1 MELRDDEKIICATYV
16 LRKEARYWWDA
27 VKTRRNIREMTWTD
41 FVYEFNKKFFNPT
54 ALSAQQTEFLNF
66 KQDNLTVAEAVRKFE
81 RLAKLCPYL
90 VPTEEQ
96 RVKRMLE
103 MFRPDISLS
112 VEGGGDPPTITTDCV
127 ERAFRAEHRLN
138 QLKGMRQRLYENR
151 RKQGDQAGNQN
162 SDNRN
167 KGPQNS
173 QQGQN
178 RYNNK
183 RKGGNQVSRNTRQQ
197 TSRNNSSSNPVC
209 AKCGKNHP
217 GECRQGTTA
226 CYKCDKEGHYAKGCM
241 VKISG
246 DDRQNKTQ
254 ETQLRAIEAVTVGPK
269 EESDRKNIPEPNAR
283 IYAYTKGDAEAG
295 GSKVVTGQLPVVNE
309 IARVLF
315 DSGATHS
322 FISVMFVNCL
332 DRQVKCIGQAFRTV
346 LPSGDIMLSSY

>member
-1 MELRDDEKIICATYV
+1 
-16 LRKEARYWWDA
+16 
-27 VKTRRNIREMTWTD
+27 MTWTD
-41 FVYEFNKKFFNPT
+41 FVYEFNKKLFNPT

-103 MFRPDISLS
+103 M
-112 VEGGGDPPTITTDCV
+112 
-127 ERAFRAEHRLN
+127 
-138 QLKGMRQRLYENR
+138 QRMYENK

-162 SDNRN
+162 NDNRN
-167 KGPQNS
+167 KGLQNS
-173 QQGQN
+173 QQQGQN

-197 TSRNNSSSNPVC
+197 TSRNSSSPNPTC

-217 GECRQGTTA
+217 GECRQGTTV
-226 CYKCDKEGHYAKGCM
+226 CYKCGKEGHYARGC
-241 VKISG
+241 
-246 DDRQNKTQ
+246 T
-254 ETQLRAIEAVTVGPK
+254 

-283 IYAYTKGDAEAG
+283 LYAYTKGDVEAG
-295 GSKVVTGQLPVVNE
+295 GSKVVTSQLPVVNE

-322 FISVMFVNCL
+322 FISAMFVNYL
-332 DRQVKCIGQAFRTV
+332 DRQVECIGQAFRTV

>member
-1 MELRDDEKIICATYV
+1 
-16 LRKEARYWWDA
+16 
-27 VKTRRNIREMTWTD
+27 MTWTD

-103 MFRPDISLS
+103 MFR
-112 VEGGGDPPTITTDCV
+112 DPPTTTTDCV
-127 ERAFRAEHRLN
+127 ERAFKAEHRLN
-138 QLKGMRQRLYENR
+138 QLKDMRQRLYENR
-151 RKQGDQAGNQN
+151 RRQGDQAGNQN
-162 SDNRN
+162 SDNQN

-173 QQGQN
+173 QQQGQN

-183 RKGGNQVSRNTRQQ
+183 RKGGNQASRNTRQQ

-217 GECRQGTTA
+217 GECCQGTTM
-226 CYKCDKEGHYAKGCM
+226 CYKCSKEGHYARGCT
-241 VKISG
+241 VKTSA

-254 ETQLRAIEAVTVGPK
+254 ETQLRAIEAVAVGPK

-283 IYAYTKGDAEAG
+283 LYAYTKGDAEAG

-322 FISVMFVNCL
+322 FISAMFVNYL
-332 DRQVKCIGQAFRTV
+332 GRQVECIGHAFRTV
-346 LPSGDIMLSSY
+346 LPSGDIMLSSYL